1 MKVRLRRPVIWFT
14 LAILTGL
21 TMVIAVLSLGSGP

>member
-1 MKVRLRRPVIWFT
+1 MKAKLQQAAIWVT

-21 TMVIAVLSLGSGP
+21 AMVVAALSLGSGA